1 MLYQKFCTYIFNH
14 ENMQFKVDTIFS
26 VAYIFVFKLEKEEIQ
41 KISKSCFCEYDT

>member
-26 VAYIFVFKLEKEEIQ
+26 VAYIFVFKLEKEENTENKQ
-41 KISKSCFCEYDT
+41 KLLL